1 MGWDRY
7 FEKSLKSGT
16 RENRGKGVHKKVT
29 PNGSLPS
36 NWSTLL
42 RCSDNKRELFPFLSQ
57 HLIELFEQS
66 KFLVAT
72 DNEMVISNQLVDLS
86 SLMPCNIEESDG
98 RMFLHAHHA
107 SNSCQ
112 SIMIQTPD
120 SDVVSIGVA
129 LYQKLRKLRE
139 LWIEYGRG
147 KDLKFIPIHEIANT
161 LGPSTS
167 KAILFFTS
175 ISGCDECSS
184 VQGKGKKS
192 FFDAWKLMPEMTAIF
207 IKLSEVEDV
216 ADIVEEDFQAL
227 EKFFVV
233 LHSATLN
240 TDDINVARRV
250 LFTQGG
256 RTLENLPP
264 TSCALKQHVLRSSLQ
279 AQKWAR
285 SLVKDAVE
293 IDPEN
298 WGWKKV
304 EGSNAIYQPYWTEL
318 EEISAACKVL
328 TKCGCKKACRGRCK
342 CRQQGLECTELC
354 ACSGQC

>member
-1 MGWDRY
+1 M
-7 FEKSLKSGT
+7 
-16 RENRGKGVHKKVT
+16 
-29 PNGSLPS
+29 
-36 NWSTLL
+36 
-42 RCSDNKRELFPFLSQ
+42 
-57 HLIELFEQS
+57 
-66 KFLVAT
+66 A
-72 DNEMVISNQLVDLS
+72 DL
-86 SLMPCNIEESDG
+86 
-98 RMFLHAHHA
+98 
-107 SNSCQ
+107 
-112 SIMIQTPD
+112 
-120 SDVVSIGVA
+120 
-129 LYQKLRKLRE
+129 
-139 LWIEYGRG
+139 
-147 KDLKFIPIHEIANT
+147 
-161 LGPSTS
+161 
-167 KAILFFTS
+167 
-175 ISGCDECSS
+175 
-184 VQGKGKKS
+184 
-192 FFDAWKLMPEMTAIF
+192 
-207 IKLSEVEDV
+207 
-216 ADIVEEDFQAL
+216 VEEDFQAL